1 MRVFGPLLDRVLGP
15 EVPPPPGLP
24 PGLVPPGVVFR
35 AGRLVP
41 WIGGV
46 LGRMAGPAHA
56 VTLRRTI
63 VIHPALERVSARLVA
78 HELAHVRQWDADP
91 LFPVRYTWES
101 VRRGYLQNRYE
112 VEARAEAER
121 AFPPPDQPEEPR
133 GHP

>member
-1 MRVFGPLLDRVLGP
+1 MSRPLGPLLDRVLGP

-24 PGLVPPGVVFR
+24 PELVPPGVVFR

-46 LGRMAGPAHA
+46 LGRMGGPAHA

-63 VIHPALERVSARLVA
+63 VLNPALPRVSARLVA
-78 HELAHVRQWDADP
+78 HELTHVRQWEADP

-101 VRRGYLQNRYE
+101 IRRGYRQNRYE

-121 AFPPPDQPEEPR
+121 AFPPHREHER
-133 GHP
+133 GDP